1 MTDDRALQLR
11 NQSVQ
16 QQVEQQ
22 LDEMEQYT
30 ERIVASLRMTGAKR
44 RLAEKVGRKV
54 GKRRNWFGGP
64 KHSPVQR
71 RSLEAMIRIAIA
83 AHPNDTKLAGQIAR
97 YYSDN
102 YAYEWCRSL
111 ISRTMRLV
119 ARDMILRG
127 ADSAFGETP
136 QAGHLAYVIA
146 HHKEL
151 RVENVSRYAELTT
164 CNLGLERLNFFRD
177 AYQETREALE
187 LDKYVDRAVGSITDE
202 L

>member
-1 MTDDRALQLR
+1 MTEDRDLQLR

-16 QQVEQQ
+16 QQVEEQ

-30 ERIVASLRMTGAKR
+30 EKVVAALRMTGAKR
-44 RLAEKVGRKV
+44 RLAEKVSRKA
-54 GKRRNWFGGP
+54 GKRRNWFGGT
-64 KHSPVQR
+64 KHSPAQR
-71 RSLEAMIRIAIA
+71 RFLDAMIRIAIA
-83 AHPNDTKLAGQIAR
+83 AHPNDTKLANQIAR

-102 YAYEWCRSL
+102 YAYEWCRSP
-111 ISRTMRLV
+111 ISQPIRVV

-136 QAGHLAYVIA
+136 QAAHLAYVIA

-151 RVENVSRYAELTT
+151 RVENVSRYPELTT

-177 AYQETREALE
+177 AYEETREELE
-187 LDKYVDRAVGSITDE
+187 LDRYVGQAVKSVADE